1 MILWRVGVD
10 ARLVRR
16 VTSHS
21 RRGSHSGEWNRGTR
35 GFGGRIPTTGAAL
48 HPIQIDGV
56 ATVGVQAQ
64 PAGILP
70 LAVPKRY
77 PMSETLFKYDE
88 VSQSRTTLISI
99 M

>member
-1 MILWRVGVD
+1 MNQANEPPFNLFN
-10 ARLVRR
+10 AL
-16 VTSHS
+16 
-21 RRGSHSGEWNRGTR
+21 
-35 GFGGRIPTTGAAL
+35 PTPIVLTAGAAL

-56 ATVGVQAQ
+56 TTVGVQAQ

-77 PMSETLFKYDE
+77 PTSETLFKNDE